1 MLRRSLW
8 LAGVTLLTVG
18 GALAQDK
25 KSVWAGVYDA
35 KQAARGAELYT
46 RACAACHGPDLEG
59 IEQAPPLAGGTFAQR
74 WDGTA
79 LKKLLERLEE
89 MPPDDP
95 NKRLSDQQNVDV
107 LAFLLS
113 ANKIPAGTVPLDA
126 DRNGLAQIT
135 FLATKPKIAFQNAA
149 ARVAPDGAAPLGAQA
164 TPVTRA
170 LRRAPSGAVRRQD
183 PRRQHFETG
192 SK

>member
-8 LAGVTLLTVG
+8 VAGLTLLAAG

-25 KSVWAGVYDA
+25 KSVWAGVYDG

-46 RACAACHGPDLEG
+46 RACASCHGQDLEG

-74 WDGTA
+74 WDGSV
-79 LKKLLERLEE
+79 LKRLIERIEE

-95 NKRLSDQQNVDV
+95 SKRLNDQQNVDV

-113 ANKIPAGTVPLDA
+113 ANKIPAGTVALDA

-135 FLATKPKIAFQNAA
+135 FHATKPK
-149 ARVAPDGAAPLGAQA
+149 
-164 TPVTRA
+164 
-170 LRRAPSGAVRRQD
+170 
-183 PRRQHFETG
+183 
-192 SK
+192 

>member
-8 LAGVTLLTVG
+8 FAGVILLAVG

-35 KQAARGAELYT
+35 KQAERGAELYT
-46 RACAACHGPDLEG
+46 RACAACHGQDLEG

-74 WDGTA
+74 WDGSA
-79 LKKLLERLEE
+79 LKKLFERMEE

-113 ANKIPAGTVPLDA
+113 ANKIPAGTAALAA
-126 DRNGLAQIT
+126 DKNGLAQIT
-135 FLATKPKIAFQNAA
+135 FLARK
-149 ARVAPDGAAPLGAQA
+149 D
-164 TPVTRA
+164 
-170 LRRAPSGAVRRQD
+170 
-183 PRRQHFETG
+183 TG
-192 SK
+192 SRFPGGS

>member
-8 LAGVTLLTVG
+8 FAGVTLLTVG

-25 KSVWAGVYDA
+25 KSVWAGVYEA

-46 RACAACHGPDLEG
+46 RACAACHGQDLEG
-59 IEQAPPLAGGTFAQR
+59 IEQAPSLAGGTFAQR
-74 WDGTA
+74 WDGSA
-79 LKKLLERLEE
+79 LKKLFERMEE

-95 NKRLSDQQNVDV
+95 NKRLSDQQNVDL

-113 ANKIPAGTVPLDA
+113 ANKIPAGTVALDA

-135 FLATKPKIAFQNAA
+135 FLATKPKY
-149 ARVAPDGAAPLGAQA
+149 D
-164 TPVTRA
+164 
-170 LRRAPSGAVRRQD
+170 
-183 PRRQHFETG
+183 TG
-192 SK
+192 SRFPRGF

>member
-1 MLRRSLW
+1 MFRRSLW
-8 LAGVTLLTVG
+8 FAGVTLLAIG

-46 RACAACHGPDLEG
+46 RACAACHGQDLEG

-74 WDGTA
+74 WDGSA
-79 LKKLLERLEE
+79 LKKLLERIED

-113 ANKIPAGTVPLDA
+113 ANRIPAGTTSLDA
-126 DRNGLAQIT
+126 DRNGLAQIM
-135 FLATKPKIAFQNAA
+135 FLATKP
-149 ARVAPDGAAPLGAQA
+149 R
-164 TPVTRA
+164 
-170 LRRAPSGAVRRQD
+170 
-183 PRRQHFETG
+183 
-192 SK
+192 

>member
-1 MLRRSLW
+1 MLRRALW
-8 LAGVTLLTVG
+8 VAGLTLLAVS

-46 RACAACHGPDLEG
+46 RACASCHGQDLEG

-74 WDGTA
+74 WDGST
-79 LKKLLERLEE
+79 LKKLVERMEE

-95 NKRLSDQQNVDV
+95 NKRLSDQQNIDV

-113 ANKIPAGTVPLDA
+113 ANKIPAGAVALDA

-135 FLATKPKIAFQNAA
+135 FLATKPK
-149 ARVAPDGAAPLGAQA
+149 
-164 TPVTRA
+164 
-170 LRRAPSGAVRRQD
+170 
-183 PRRQHFETG
+183 
-192 SK
+192 

>member
-8 LAGVTLLTVG
+8 VAGLTLLAVG

-25 KSVWAGVYDA
+25 KSVWSGVYDA
-35 KQAARGAELYT
+35 KQAARGAELYA
-46 RACAACHGPDLEG
+46 RACAACHGQDLEG

-79 LKKLLERLEE
+79 LKRLIERIEE

-113 ANKIPAGTVPLDA
+113 ANKIPAGTAALDA

-135 FLATKPKIAFQNAA
+135 FHATKK
-149 ARVAPDGAAPLGAQA
+149 DTGS
-164 TPVTRA
+164 
-170 LRRAPSGAVRRQD
+170 LRR
-183 PRRQHFETG
+183 F
-192 SK
+192 

>member
-1 MLRRSLW
+1 MLRRPLW
-8 LAGVTLLTVG
+8 FAGVTLLAVG
-18 GALAQDK
+18 GALAQDR

-46 RACAACHGPDLEG
+46 RACAACHGQDLEG

-74 WDGTA
+74 WDGSA
-79 LKKLLERLEE
+79 LKKLLERIED

-113 ANKIPAGTVPLDA
+113 ANRIPAGPTSLDA
-126 DRNGLAQIT
+126 DRNGLAQIM
-135 FLATKPKIAFQNAA
+135 FLATKP
-149 ARVAPDGAAPLGAQA
+149 R
-164 TPVTRA
+164 
-170 LRRAPSGAVRRQD
+170 
-183 PRRQHFETG
+183 
-192 SK
+192 

>member
-1 MLRRSLW
+1 MPRRLLWVAGMTW
-8 LAGVTLLTVG
+8 LAVG

-46 RACAACHGPDLEG
+46 RACASCHGQDLEG
-59 IEQAPPLAGGTFAQR
+59 IEQAPPLAGGPFAQR
-74 WDGTA
+74 WDGST
-79 LKKLLERLEE
+79 LKKLVERMDE

-113 ANKIPAGTVPLDA
+113 ANKIPAGTAPLAA

-135 FLATKPKIAFQNAA
+135 FLSTKPK
-149 ARVAPDGAAPLGAQA
+149 
-164 TPVTRA
+164 
-170 LRRAPSGAVRRQD
+170 
-183 PRRQHFETG
+183 
-192 SK
+192 

>member
-8 LAGVTLLTVG
+8 VAGLILLAVG

-46 RACAACHGPDLEG
+46 RACASCHGQDLEG

-74 WDGTA
+74 WDGST
-79 LKKLLERLEE
+79 LKKLVERMEE

-95 NKRLSDQQNVDV
+95 NKRLSDQQNIDV

-113 ANKIPAGTVPLDA
+113 ANKIPAGAVALDA

-135 FLATKPKIAFQNAA
+135 FLAAKPK
-149 ARVAPDGAAPLGAQA
+149 
-164 TPVTRA
+164 
-170 LRRAPSGAVRRQD
+170 
-183 PRRQHFETG
+183 
-192 SK
+192 

>member
-8 LAGVTLLTVG
+8 LAGMTLLAVG

-25 KSVWAGVYDA
+25 KSVWAGVYDT

-46 RACAACHGPDLEG
+46 RTCAACHGQDLEG

-74 WDGTA
+74 WDGST
-79 LKKLLERLEE
+79 LRKLIERIEE
-89 MPPDDP
+89 MPPDDF
-95 NKRLSDQQNVDV
+95 NKRLSDQQNIDV

-113 ANKIPAGTVPLDA
+113 ANKIPAGPAALVA

-135 FLATKPKIAFQNAA
+135 FLAK
-149 ARVAPDGAAPLGAQA
+149 
-164 TPVTRA
+164 
-170 LRRAPSGAVRRQD
+170 
-183 PRRQHFETG
+183 
-192 SK
+192 